1 MIRYLRVVLTGDVWD
16 VQGIEWCRCATQEM
30 DGMAK
35 KPADAAPAAP
45 AQPAVPPVLEDRL
58 VTVSFLVPE
67 SLHYGLKVRAAQER
81 TTVRGM
87 VLRGLKA
94 IGLDVPDDEL
104 NDRRPGRA
112 GRPRGR

>member
-1 MIRYLRVVLTGDVWD
+1 M
-16 VQGIEWCRCATQEM
+16 QGMEWCRCATQEM

-35 KPADAAPAAP
+35 KPTDAAPAVS
-45 AQPAVPPVLEDRL
+45 AQATVPPVPEDRL

-67 SLHYGLKVRAAQER
+67 SLHYGLKVCAAQER

-112 GRPRGR
+112 GRPKGR